1 MQVEIENLP
10 EGWTL
15 LDAAVCVKAIDREG
29 VVRLASRFSPG
40 LTTWECLGML
50 TAVRA
55 ALIDELNRDWHEGDN
70 DA

>member
-15 LDAAVCVKAIDREG
+15 IEAAVVVKALDAEG
-29 VVRLASRFSPG
+29 IVRLASRFSEG
-40 LTTWECLGML
+40 LTTWESLGML

-55 ALIDELNRDWHEGDN
+55 SLIDELNRDWRDSDDE
-70 DA
+70 